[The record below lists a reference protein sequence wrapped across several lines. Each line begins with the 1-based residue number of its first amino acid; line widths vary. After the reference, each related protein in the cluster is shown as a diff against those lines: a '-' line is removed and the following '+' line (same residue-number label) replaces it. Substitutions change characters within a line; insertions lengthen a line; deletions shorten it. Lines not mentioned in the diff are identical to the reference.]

1 MVPQID
7 RARDMAIELEESDE
21 SRSTSTTDRSRTD
34 DDDEEGGADDEDRV
48 AEKTRNRRNTAEGG
62 ASSDSSKTSVDRES
76 SISREYSPAAFG
88 DEAVL
93 LALRFEN
100 ACSPVLRAAARSIL
114 EDTEE

>member
-7 RARDMAIELEESDE
+7 RARDMAIELEESEE

-48 AEKTRNRRNTAEGG
+48 AETTRNRRNTAEVG
-62 ASSDSSKTSVDRES
+62 ASSDSSVDRETS
-76 SISREYSPAAFG
+76 TSREYSPAAFG